1 MSSSTNKRIMR
12 IYIVDLLERMTKT
25 IHGNVIINQLNNYYY
40 SKETMHYSFVYN
52 DNRKVNTLELKVL
65 LRNFAVFHMLAG
77 LWTLFGYINP
87 LRYGTPVWGSQLS
100 PLKKLDTVKL
110 AASVALIT
118 WYPGQVTRME
128 VSEPGPVLLY
138 SA

>member
-1 MSSSTNKRIMR
+1 MR

-77 LWTLFGYINP
+77 L
-87 LRYGTPVWGSQLS
+87 
-100 PLKKLDTVKL
+100 
-110 AASVALIT
+110 
-118 WYPGQVTRME
+118 
-128 VSEPGPVLLY
+128 
-138 SA
+138 